1 MMGRV
6 EEPLRT
12 REGNPRLEGFLR
24 NFSKTA
30 PELAPTNLR
39 EQGAGVRP

>member
-24 NFSKTA
+24 NFL
-30 PELAPTNLR
+30 EN
-39 EQGAGVRP
+39 RP